1 MSHQVKR
8 HKLVGE
14 YKHRMASTTEGVG
27 KSLYIIIKIAAD
39 FTHTSYTAQKNN
51 GEVSFTSDSLDDAVA
66 YYNQI

>member
-1 MSHQVKR
+1 
-8 HKLVGE
+8 
-14 YKHRMASTTEGVG
+14 MASTTEGVG